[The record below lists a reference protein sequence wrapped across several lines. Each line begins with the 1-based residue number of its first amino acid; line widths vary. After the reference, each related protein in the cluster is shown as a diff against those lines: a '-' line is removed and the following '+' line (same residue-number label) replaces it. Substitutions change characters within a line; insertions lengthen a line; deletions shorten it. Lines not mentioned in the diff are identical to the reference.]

1 MVVWWRKLAG
11 QRKQTP
17 HKTRPPRGRQGAG
30 AKRKLVQLQ
39 KDAAASE
46 QCTSVK
52 SMQANAGINQ
62 VVRNETKPRRRQ
74 VVQVVY
80 HLTEYSLECPSLERH
95 QKGAETATGVPYDST
110 TKTKGTKKERDSH

>member
-11 QRKQTP
+11 QRNQTP

-74 VVQVVY
+74 VV
-80 HLTEYSLECPSLERH
+80 
-95 QKGAETATGVPYDST
+95 
-110 TKTKGTKKERDSH
+110 

>member
-46 QCTSVK
+46 QCEHFCK
-52 SMQANAGINQ
+52 KHAGECWYKPGSEK
-62 VVRNETKPRRRQ
+62 RNKAEKKAGCIGC
-74 VVQVVY
+74 
-80 HLTEYSLECPSLERH
+80 LSLNGTFFGMSESGEAS
-95 QKGAETATGVPYDST
+95 KG
-110 TKTKGTKKERDSH
+110 R